1 MSPRALRHVRRA
13 LRIAVITGAVLAGG
27 LSPLLVRAQQSDDER
42 ARAHFLAGR
51 SYMEQARY
59 DDAAEQ
65 FHEAY
70 RLSHRAEMLLNAS
83 IAYERALRFDEAQS
97 ALERYLEVAPD
108 VDDRATLEER
118 LRRLRQLRERAA
130 AVTAGAEP
138 EEREAETE
146 SATEGVPG
154 SHRDGEAS
162 GGLATIDELGTVGI
176 VVGGAGAVALIA
188 ALVTG
193 ILAHDQYQSLEE
205 RCGPDGRA
213 CPLGSQGDI
222 DAGSGLALTSTVTT
236 FTGLALVAAG
246 AAVLVVDLTSNDSRG
261 ERHEARL
268 GIGAG
273 GLILEG
279 RF

>member
-1 MSPRALRHVRRA
+1 M
-13 LRIAVITGAVLAGG
+13 
-27 LSPLLVRAQQSDDER
+27 
-42 ARAHFLAGR
+42 
-51 SYMEQARY
+51 
-59 DDAAEQ
+59 
-65 FHEAY
+65 
-70 RLSHRAEMLLNAS
+70 
-83 IAYERALRFDEAQS
+83 
-97 ALERYLEVAPD
+97 
-108 VDDRATLEER
+108 
-118 LRRLRQLRERAA
+118 
-130 AVTAGAEP
+130 
-138 EEREAETE
+138 
-146 SATEGVPG
+146 PG

-273 GLILEG
+273 GRPGGGAYRAHLRSRAALAG
-279 RF
+279 VRSTAGSFRVGQQRHSSHAG